1 MHNVLMIMR
10 REYLERVTK
19 KSFWI
24 GTAIF
29 PLLMIAFSMLPM
41 LLVGLGGNEQKRI
54 AFVDGTGKLG
64 PLFDREVSDDKLPDG
79 KTPKWVVENVPPGE
93 SIDATRESLH
103 PRVRA
108 GSLYGVL
115 VVQAD
120 VDAKDAFRFDTKT
133 VGDFKNLAPLQGS
146 LRRAVMALRLEK
158 NNVAIDKGTL
168 DKIMAPVELEPF
180 EVAKEGGATKK
191 DFMTA
196 YFGTFIFV
204 FILFMTLLLYGIA
217 MMRGILEEKS
227 SRIME
232 VLLGSVS
239 PNELMTGKI
248 LGIGSVGLTQIVI
261 YVLTGGILRLIVAAK
276 FAGNQNL
283 AGMLTMLSPG
293 RLIFFLIFFLL
304 GYFMFVAMFA
314 CVGAVCNSE
323 QEAQN
328 LQAPVTWTL
337 MLPMMATI
345 FFVGNPDSTASVVLS
360 LIPIFTPMVMFMR
373 ICVQMPPAW
382 QIALS
387 IVLTTGATWLLFRAA
402 AKIFRIGILM
412 YGKRPTIPEIMRWA
426 RS

>member
-1 MHNVLMIMR
+1 MVL
-10 REYLERVTK
+10 L
-19 KSFWI
+19 S
-24 GTAIF
+24 TAPI
-29 PLLMIAFSMLPM
+29 LLTQ
-41 LLVGLGGNEQKRI
+41 LGGNTQKKI
-54 AFVDGTGKLG
+54 ALVDGTGKIG
-64 PLFDREVSDDKLPDG
+64 PLLERELADDTLAD
-79 KTPKWVVENVPPGE
+79 KTPKWVVESFPPGE

-103 PRVRA
+103 ARVRD
-108 GSLYGVL
+108 GSLYGIL
-115 VVQAD
+115 VVKAD
-120 VDAKDAFRFDTKT
+120 IEAEDAFRFDTKT
-133 VGDFKNLAPLQGS
+133 VGDFKNIAPLQSS

-158 NNVAIDKGTL
+158 NNVAIDKATL
-168 DKIMAPVELEPF
+168 EKVMSPVELEPF
-180 EVAKEGGATKK
+180 EVGKAGGATKK

-204 FILFMTLLLYGIA
+204 FMLFMTLLVYGIA

-248 LGIGSVGLTQIVI
+248 LGIGSVGLTQMLI
-261 YVLTGGILRLIVAAK
+261 YVLTAGVMRIALASM
-276 FAGNQNL
+276 FAGNQVV
-283 AGMLTMLSPG
+283 AGMLTMLSPA
-293 RLIFFLIFFLL
+293 RLAFFLIFFLL
-304 GYFMFVAMFA
+304 GYFMYVALFA

-337 MLPMMATI
+337 MLPMIATI

-412 YGKRPTIPEIMRWA
+412 YGKRPTVPEILRWA